1 MNNLSC
7 PDCGL
12 SQIKRNGHTHYGK
25 QNHQCKNCGRQFVEN
40 SQRISEAER
49 DLVKQ
54 LLLERIS
61 LLGICR
67 VMKVSLRWLLTFI
80 GELYDSL
87 PKDLN
92 LKLPNR
98 VGSQVEIFQLECEA
112 DEMWSF
118 VGRKENKQWVWIA
131 IDVESR
137 QVIAFQVGDRS
148 RKSARQLWN
157 KIPREYREQA
167 KFATDDWEAY
177 KSVIPADQHE
187 VCAKGSGKTN
197 VIERFNGTLRQ
208 RVSRLVRST
217 LSFSKKLKNHKGAI
231 KYFICYYNLAVTG
244 RA

>member
-7 PDCGL
+7 PNCGL
-12 SQIKRNGHTHYGK
+12 SQIKLNGHTHYGK

-40 SQRISEAER
+40 SQRISDAER

-67 VMKVSLRWLLTFI
+67 VMNVSLRWLLTFI

-92 LKLPNR
+92 LKLPGR
-98 VGSQVEIFQLECEA
+98 VGRQVELLRLECEA

-118 VGRKENKQWVWIA
+118 VKRKENKQWVWIA

-137 QVIAFQVGDRS
+137 QVIAFHVGDRS
-148 RKSARQLWN
+148 SKSARKLWN
-157 KIPREYREQA
+157 KIPPEYREQA
-167 KFATDDWEAY
+167 RFQTDDWKAY
-177 KSVIPADQHE
+177 KSVIPKTQHQ
-187 VCAKGSGKTN
+187 VCAKGSGMTN
-197 VIERFNGTLRQ
+197 VIERFNCTLRQ
-208 RVSRLVRST
+208 RV
-217 LSFSKKLKNHKGAI
+217 
-231 KYFICYYNLAVTG
+231 
-244 RA
+244 